1 MKNRLENNIKDKD
14 VKMNKNRLRELLRA
28 DKPSLGTRI
37 SAQWPMIAELVG
49 STGNFDYIE
58 YVAEYSPFDQYDLE
72 NIPRACELTNMGS
85 MLKVDFQNRKYVAQK
100 AIASGFQAILFT
112 DHKTPEEVRDS
123 LIAVK
128 ADEPSSGGR
137 FGYPNRRFI
146 GCQPYL
152 SQLDHVKRVNEVVIC
167 FMIEKKEAMDNI
179 EEICSIPGVDMVQ
192 FGPSDY
198 SMSMGKN
205 KSAIEEECKAAER
218 KMIEVALQHNVQPR
232 CEIYGDPD
240 QAKYYLNLGVKH
252 ICFGDEM
259 KIYNSFLVNE
269 GKYMRE
275 ALANIK

>member
-259 KIYNSFLVNE
+259 KIYKSFLENE

>member
-1 MKNRLENNIKDKD
+1 MKK
-14 VKMNKNRLRELLRA
+14 NKLREILKAGR
-28 DKPSLGTRI
+28 PSLGTRI

-49 STGNFDYIE
+49 NSGNFDYIE

-72 NIPRACELTNMGS
+72 NIPRACELTEMGS
-85 MLKVDFQNRKYVAQK
+85 MIKVDLQNREYIAQK

-112 DHKTPEEVRDS
+112 DHKTPEEVRHS
-123 LIAVK
+123 ISIVK

-152 SQLDHVKRVNEVVIC
+152 SQLDHVKRVNEIVIC
-167 FMIEKKEAMDNI
+167 FMIEKKETMDNI

-205 KSAIEEECKAAER
+205 ASTIKDDCKTAEH
-218 KMIEVALQHNVQPR
+218 KMIDVALKHGVQPR
-232 CEIYGDPD
+232 CEIFGNPD
-240 QAKYYLNLGVKH
+240 EVKYYLDLGVKH
-252 ICFGDEM
+252 ICYGDEI
-259 KIYNSFLVNE
+259 KVYFAFLQKE
-269 GKYMRE
+269 GSYMRG
-275 ALANIK
+275 IVDGIR

>member
-1 MKNRLENNIKDKD
+1 MKE
-14 VKMNKNRLRELLRA
+14 NRLREILKLDR
-28 DKPSLGTRI
+28 PSLATRI

-49 STGNFDYIE
+49 NSHNFDYIE
-58 YVAEYSPFDQYDLE
+58 YVAEYSPFNQYDLE
-72 NIPRACELTNMGS
+72 NIPRACELSGMGC
-85 MLKVDFQNRKYVAQK
+85 MIKVDFQNREYIAQK

-112 DHKTPEEVRDS
+112 DHKTPEEVRQS
-123 LIAVK
+123 LNAVK
-128 ADEPSSGGR
+128 ADEPSFAGR

-152 SQLDHVKRVNEVVIC
+152 SQLDHVKRVNEIVIC

-205 KSAIEEECKAAER
+205 KADINEQCKAAER
-218 KMIEVALQHNVQPR
+218 KMIEVALKHNVQPR

-240 QAKYYLNLGVKH
+240 QVKYYLDLGVKH

-259 KIYNSFLVNE
+259 KIYNSFLQKE

-275 ALANIK
+275 VVDNIK

>member
-240 QAKYYLNLGVKH
+240 QVNYYLELGVKH

>member
-72 NIPRACELTNMGS
+72 NIPRACELTGMGS

-218 KMIEVALQHNVQPR
+218 KMIEVALKHNVQPR

-240 QAKYYLNLGVKH
+240 QVNYYLELGVKH

>member
-1 MKNRLENNIKDKD
+1 MKENK
-14 VKMNKNRLRELLRA
+14 LREFLK
-28 DKPSLGTRI
+28 DGKPSLGTRVLN
-37 SAQWPMIAELVG
+37 QWPMIAELVG
-49 STGNFDYIE
+49 NSHNFDYIE

-72 NIPRACELTNMGS
+72 NIPRACELSGMGC
-85 MLKVDFQNRKYVAQK
+85 MIKVDFQNREYIAQK

-112 DHKTPEEVRDS
+112 DHKTPEEVRQS
-123 LIAVK
+123 LNAVK
-128 ADEPSSGGR
+128 ADEPSFAGR

-152 SQLDHVKRVNEVVIC
+152 SQLDHVKRVNEIVIC

-205 KSAIEEECKAAER
+205 KADINEQCKAAER
-218 KMIEVALQHNVQPR
+218 KMIEVALKHNVQPR

-240 QAKYYLNLGVKH
+240 QVKYYLDLGVKH

-259 KIYNSFLVNE
+259 KIYNSFLQKE

-275 ALANIK
+275 VVDNIK

>member
-1 MKNRLENNIKDKD
+1 MKENKI
-14 VKMNKNRLRELLRA
+14 RELLK
-28 DKPSLGTRI
+28 DGKPSLGTRVLN
-37 SAQWPMIAELVG
+37 QWPMVVEHVG
-49 STGNFDYIE
+49 NSRNFDYIE
-58 YVAEYSPFDQYDLE
+58 YVAEYSPFNQNDLE
-72 NIPRACELTNMGS
+72 NIPRACELTEMGS
-85 MLKVDFQNRKYVAQK
+85 MIKVDLQNREYIAQK

-112 DHKTPEEVRDS
+112 DHKTPEEVRHS
-123 LIAVK
+123 ISIVK

-152 SQLDHVKRVNEVVIC
+152 SQLEHVKRVNEIVIC
-167 FMIEKKEAMDNI
+167 FMIEKKETMDNI

-205 KSAIEEECKAAER
+205 ASTIKDDCKTAEL
-218 KMIEVALQHNVQPR
+218 KMIDVALKHGIQPR
-232 CEIYGDPD
+232 CEIFGNPD
-240 QAKYYLNLGVKH
+240 EVKYYLDLGVKH

-269 GKYMRE
+269 GQYMRKIINE
-275 ALANIK
+275 I

>member
-1 MKNRLENNIKDKD
+1 
-14 VKMNKNRLRELLRA
+14 
-28 DKPSLGTRI
+28 
-37 SAQWPMIAELVG
+37 MIAELVG

-72 NIPRACELTNMGS
+72 NIPRACELSEMGS
-85 MLKVDFQNRKYVAQK
+85 MIKVDFQNRQYVAQK

-259 KIYNSFLVNE
+259 KIYKSFLENE

-275 ALANIK
+275 VLADIK

>member
-1 MKNRLENNIKDKD
+1 
-14 VKMNKNRLRELLRA
+14 MNKNRLRELLKA
-28 DKPSLGTRI
+28 GKPSLGTRI

-49 STGNFDYIE
+49 SSGNFDYIE

-72 NIPRACELTNMGS
+72 NIPRACELTGMGC

-112 DHKTPEEVRDS
+112 DHKIPEEVKDS
-123 LIAVK
+123 ITAVK

-205 KSAIEEECKAAER
+205 KSDMEEECKAAER
-218 KMIEVALQHNVQPR
+218 KMIEVALKYDVQPR
-232 CEIYGDPD
+232 CEIYGGPE
-240 QAKYYLNLGVKH
+240 QVKYYLDLGVKH

-259 KIYNSFLVNE
+259 KIYKSFLENE

-275 ALANIK
+275 VVDKIK

>member
-1 MKNRLENNIKDKD
+1 MKNRLENNSKNKD

-72 NIPRACELTNMGS
+72 NIPRACELTGMGS

-123 LIAVK
+123 LTAVK
-128 ADEPSSGGR
+128 ADEPLSGGR

-205 KSAIEEECKAAER
+205 KSAIDEECKAAER
-218 KMIEVALQHNVQPR
+218 KMIEVALQYNVQPR
-232 CEIYGDPD
+232 CEIYGVPD
-240 QAKYYLNLGVKH
+240 QVKYYLNLGVKH
-252 ICFGDEM
+252 ICFGDEI
-259 KIYNSFLVNE
+259 KIYKSFLENE
-269 GKYMRE
+269 GKYMRKV
-275 ALANIK
+275 LADIK

>member
-72 NIPRACELTNMGS
+72 NIPRACELTEMGS
-85 MLKVDFQNRKYVAQK
+85 MIKVDFQNRKYVAQK

-112 DHKTPEEVRDS
+112 DHKTPKEVRDS
-123 LIAVK
+123 LTAVK

-259 KIYNSFLVNE
+259 KIYKSFLENE

-275 ALANIK
+275 VLANIK